1 VLARRVAAA
10 NDPIGDIEP
19 SYSITS
25 YADARKLG
33 ANAIPSA
40 FAALEIDDD
49 PKPHV
54 QQRSPG
60 VIFRFE
66 ALGWSTGP
74 LQAFANWGNAL
85 AVQTRD
91 RFDRFSREECPW

>member
-1 VLARRVAAA
+1 MAVHRGKRC
-10 NDPIGDIEP
+10 DGGDIEP

-25 YADARKLG
+25 FAEASRLD

-74 LQAFANWGNAL
+74 LQSFANWGNVL
-85 AVQTRD
+85 AVQTAIGSNVLLGRNAHGNN
-91 RFDRFSREECPW
+91 